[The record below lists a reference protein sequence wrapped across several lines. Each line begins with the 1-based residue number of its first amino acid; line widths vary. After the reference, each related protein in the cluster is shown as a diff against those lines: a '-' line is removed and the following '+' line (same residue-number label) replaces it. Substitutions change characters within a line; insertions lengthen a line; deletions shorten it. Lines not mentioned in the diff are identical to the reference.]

1 MKHLIFFSLLLCAG
15 IISVSHASDTLY
27 VETHITDTLY
37 VIDGPDTVYMAVSKE
52 APMKIPLDSSASDSL
67 GNTTNSREVKEPG
80 RAIHVSYMSGMSI
93 IGIFFKILPIDLTYE
108 IETKYRSSILL
119 SLSSFTEF
127 GDFEFVN
134 PKEWDGFR
142 TITNLGIGYRQYI
155 VTGKTLLENEESK
168 KHKLINNPY
177 GSISLFLQGEIFP
190 GFMYRHEVKLDDDGH
205 KKGDYHRDNAFGT
218 SFVLTPG
225 LSYTIGHSVWTLGW
239 RIGYQYWS
247 HNFSN
252 FGLVGKDEG
261 FAFQPGVANGGVYQG
276 FIFSIGF

>member
-27 VETHITDTLY
+27 VEKHVTDTLY
-37 VIDGPDTVYMAVSKE
+37 VIDEPDTVYMAISKE
-52 APMKIPLDSSASDSL
+52 VPMKTPLDSSASDSL

-80 RAIHVSYMSGMSI
+80 RAIHINYMTGMSI

-119 SLSSFTEF
+119 SISSYMEF
-127 GDFEFVN
+127 GDIDFIN

-142 TITNLGIGYRQYI
+142 TITNFGIGYRQYI
-155 VTGKTLLENEESK
+155 VTGKTTLENEESK

-177 GSISLFLQGEIFP
+177 GSFSLFLQGEIFP

-261 FAFQPGVANGGVYQG
+261 IAFQPGVANDGLYYG